1 MMMILLLLI
10 IIKIA
15 VVIKARVWGYGLV
28 YIHREMNDIFILTT
42 PLLSLTEMQ
51 WKPPKSAIG

>member
-1 MMMILLLLI
+1 MILLLLLLLLL
-10 IIKIA
+10 A

-28 YIHREMNDIFILTT
+28 YIHREMNDIFTLTT

-51 WKPPKSAIG
+51 RKPPESAIG